1 MIQSLIKK
9 FIPVTGFFLL
19 VNMILFIFGN
29 SLKESGF
36 NIGFLLVA
44 NALLFLVT
52 FFGFYVQAKGV
63 NSANPNAFLRG
74 VYSSLL
80 IKMFVIVVAIVIYIV
95 LMGGKTDKLSILSSM
110 GIYLAYTTLEV
121 IQLTKIARKK
131 PDA

>member
-1 MIQSLIKK
+1 MIQLLIKK
-9 FIPVTGFFLL
+9 FIPVVGLFLL

-44 NALLFLVT
+44 NAILFLIT
-52 FFGFYVQAKGV
+52 FLGFYVQTKGV
-63 NSANPNAFLRG
+63 RSTNVNAFIRG

-80 IKMFVIVVAIVIYIV
+80 IKMFVIVVAIVIYIL
-95 LMGGKTDKLSILSSM
+95 LMGGKMDKLSILTAM
-110 GIYLAYTTLEV
+110 GIYIIYTVVEV
-121 IQLTKIARKK
+121 VQLTKIARKK